1 MRARLSARCTPEHV
15 LALLR
20 ILCVRAS
27 VMMVPVAKASTYVR
41 TSVRTRVRRLAVVR
55 PPVRAYVRT
64 YVVPLAISRAYVRT

>member
-27 VMMVPVAKASTYVR
+27 VMMMPVAKASTYVR
-41 TSVRTRVRRLAVVR
+41 SHARTYAGRCEASCTR
-55 PPVRAYVRT
+55 VRT
-64 YVVPLAISRAYVRT
+64 YVRT

>member
-41 TSVRTRVRRLAVVR
+41 TQAGRCEASIAR
-55 PPVRAYVRT
+55 VRAYLGT
-64 YVVPLAISRAYVRT
+64 

>member
-55 PPVRAYVRT
+55 PPVRT
-64 YVVPLAISRAYVRT
+64 YAPLGSETHFFRRA